1 MGIGEQSREAMED
14 MDPIINNTCV
24 LMNSDGSVNVVTEKQ
39 LKLSSM
45 EPGSVLLQLVLSEVC
60 GTDVHLKHGRLDIV
74 PYPIIPGHV
83 AVGRVFATV
92 GSIVDVEGSPVVQGD
107 IVTYLDVIDTCNSC
121 VTCLVDK
128 QTTRCPLRRV
138 LGITCNADSNSIRGL
153 LGGWSSYVY
162 LPPNT
167 KIIRLPE
174 MLPAS
179 VFMAGGCG
187 LPTALHAV
195 DRASIRLMDRVI
207 VQGSGPVG
215 LLAAILARLSGAFQ
229 VIVVGAPAHR
239 LKVVK
244 EFGIDHT
251 ISIEEFPDPSKRL
264 AQVQDLTSGH
274 LGDVVIEA
282 TGRPEAVT
290 EGMMLCRDG
299 GTYVVVGQYT
309 DNGEVALNPHQMI
322 NRKHLTIKGCWG
334 SDFSHFYRGVQFL
347 TKHATS
353 LPWHLLVS
361 QIFELKDADKA
372 IAAVE
377 RLEVFKALVKPSQA

>member
-1 MGIGEQSREAMED
+1 MGITQEPAPTSSQMEST
-14 MDPIINNTCV
+14 IRNTCV
-24 LMNSDGSVNVVTEKQ
+24 VLNSDGSVNVVADKQ

-45 EPGSVLLQLVLSEVC
+45 ARGSVLLQMVLSEVC
-60 GTDVHLKHGRLDIV
+60 GTDVHLQHGRLDTV

-83 AVGRVFATV
+83 AVGRVYATA
-92 GSIVDVEGSPVVQGD
+92 GFITDVEGSQIGQGD

-121 VTCLVDK
+121 VTCLVHK
-128 QTTRCPLRRV
+128 QTTRCPRRRV
-138 LGITCNADSNSIRGL
+138 LGITCNADPCSIQGL
-153 LGGWSSYVY
+153 LGGWSSFIY

-167 KIIRLPE
+167 KIIRLPQA
-174 MLPAS
+174 LPAR

-195 DRASIRLMDRVI
+195 DRANIRLMDRVI

-215 LLAAILARLSGAFQ
+215 LLAAILARLSGAIQ

-239 LKVVK
+239 LEVVK

-251 ISIEEFPDPSKRL
+251 INLEEFRDSGKRL
-264 AQVQDLTSGH
+264 AVVRELTSGH

-290 EGMMLCRDG
+290 EGLMLCRDG

-309 DNGEVALNPHQMI
+309 DNGDVPLNPHHMI
-322 NRKHLTIKGCWG
+322 NRKHLTVKGCWG
-334 SDFSHFYRGVQFL
+334 SDFSHFYRGVQFM
-347 TKHATS
+347 TKHADS
-353 LPWHLLVS
+353 LPWELIVS
-361 QIFELKDADKA
+361 QVFDLHDAKQA
-372 IAAVE
+372 LAAVE
-377 RLEVFKALVKPSQA
+377 RLEVFKALLQPS